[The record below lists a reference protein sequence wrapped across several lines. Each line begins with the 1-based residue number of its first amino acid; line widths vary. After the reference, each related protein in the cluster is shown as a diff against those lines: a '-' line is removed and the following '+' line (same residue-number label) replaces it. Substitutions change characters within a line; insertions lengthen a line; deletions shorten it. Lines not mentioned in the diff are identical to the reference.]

1 MFLSIPNDLE
11 KVKIHQKNK
20 NSLKQFLID
29 LFSNDSVLM
38 SIMKNNDRSINK
50 KVKEGITENLKLET
64 INDSIVDKIL
74 QAMNKQDDKDLN
86 IIESVNNDQMED
98 YIEILTSIICN

>member
-1 MFLSIPNDLE
+1 
-11 KVKIHQKNK
+11 
-20 NSLKQFLID
+20 
-29 LFSNDSVLM
+29 M